1 MNQSILKSSISCLVE
16 PQPSQPSGTKRTAID
31 SNLRQF
37 DTKWALQGCQ
47 NSAVDIYIDIYIYHT
62 LRIFRISYRG
72 FRTCKGG
79 LRTMTCAY
87 EGFWDL
93 EGILGFDMR
102 SRDLSP

>member
-47 NSAVDIYIDIYIYHT
+47 NSAVDIYI
-62 LRIFRISYRG
+62 
-72 FRTCKGG
+72 
-79 LRTMTCAY
+79 
-87 EGFWDL
+87 
-93 EGILGFDMR
+93 
-102 SRDLSP
+102 